1 MSTNKESIFGKP
13 IDSEDSAFNKKT
25 ESAKKQNKEVSSK
38 KDEINFN
45 PQTPH
50 YTLSQVILPET
61 TKIEVKNIL
70 AKINTINYHEKLYS
84 EWGLDEIDLNGKKLV
99 FNLYGL
105 PGTGKSMLA
114 EAIVNELDFKMIKI
128 SYASLESKFVGETSK
143 NIERAFEYA
152 KSNEAVLFFD
162 EADSILGKRMTSVT
176 TAGDHAVNVS
186 RATMLMQL
194 EDFSGIV
201 MFATNLAK
209 NFDPAFRRR
218 ISTHIEIPI
227 PDLKAR
233 KSLWNIKI
241 PEIMP
246 GKENL
251 DLDELAKETKGL
263 TGAEIQNAVIKA
275 ATIAVQ
281 RSGNKQK
288 LTMDD
293 IMIAVDVEKRAKKDV
308 GSPH

>member
-1 MSTNKESIFGKP
+1 MDKKKSVFGEP
-13 IDSEDSAFNKKT
+13 MNKKD
-25 ESAKKQNKEVSSK
+25 SSFYSKNDSNKPKK
-38 KDEINFN
+38 KDKNEDIIFN
-45 PQTPH
+45 PANPRCS
-50 YTLSQVILPET
+50 LSQVILPEHT
-61 TKIEVKNIL
+61 IIEVENLL
-70 AKINTINYHEKLYS
+70 AKITYHRKLYE
-84 EWGLDEIDLNGKKLV
+84 EWGLNEIDSKGKKLV

-114 EAIVNELDFKMIKI
+114 EALVKELKTKIIRI

-143 NIERAFEYA
+143 NIEKAFESA
-152 KSNEAVLFFD
+152 KSSNSVLFFD

-218 ISTHIEIPI
+218 ISSHIEIPV
-227 PDLKAR
+227 PDSEGRKA
-233 KSLWNIKI
+233 LWEIKI
-241 PEIMP
+241 PKSMP
-246 GKENL
+246 GKS
-251 DLDELAKETKGL
+251 DISIELLSKKSKGF
-263 TGAEIQNAVIKA
+263 TGAEIQNAVIKG
-275 ATIAVQ
+275 ATSAVQ
-281 RSGNKQK
+281 REGEKQV
-288 LTMDD
+288 LLIDD
-293 IMIAVDVEKRAKKDV
+293 LLKAIEIEKRTKEDI